1 MICEYKGHIFFF
13 DIFALQFAA
22 AGKLPKH
29 NNIHW
34 RGNSCMKDGLS
45 DPAVR
50 RSLVG
55 GYYDAGDA
63 VKFNFPAAFSMTLLS
78 WSVIEYSAKY
88 DAAGELGHV
97 RDIIKWGSD
106 YFLKTFNSTADSID
120 RVVAQVNISSEID
133 MYLELGLACCH

>member
-1 MICEYKGHIFFF
+1 
-13 DIFALQFAA
+13 
-22 AGKLPKH
+22 
-29 NNIHW
+29 
-34 RGNSCMKDGLS
+34 MKDGLS

-50 RSLVG
+50 RSQVG

-88 DAAGELGHV
+88 DAVGELGHV

-120 RVVAQVNISSEID
+120 RVIAQVKFSSQI
-133 MYLELGLACCH
+133 GCIWSCVLACCHQAIANLNYGGCRWEVLQLHLVRHSPMIIIVG

>member
-1 MICEYKGHIFFF
+1 
-13 DIFALQFAA
+13 
-22 AGKLPKH
+22 
-29 NNIHW
+29 
-34 RGNSCMKDGLS
+34 MKDGLS

-88 DAAGELGHV
+88 DAVGELGHV
-97 RDIIKWGSD
+97 RDIIKWGAD

-120 RVVAQVNISSEID
+120 RVIAQVKSFISD
-133 MYLELGLACCH
+133 RGMYLELFLPVATRPLLI

>member
-1 MICEYKGHIFFF
+1 MSSFFK
-13 DIFALQFAA
+13 FAA

-29 NNIHW
+29 NNVPW

-63 VKFNFPAAFSMTLLS
+63 VKLNFPAAFSMTLLS

-88 DAAGELGHV
+88 EAVGELDHV
-97 RDIIKWGSD
+97 RDIIKWGAD

-120 RVVAQVNISSEID
+120 RVVVQVKKTPQIGMHWVLCSCWF
-133 MYLELGLACCH
+133 LPGHC